1 MQIMKNNAIKVLVAL
16 TLTVLVCVGLWG
28 CSGNSSIS
36 TAPSLPDHFTVKER
50 VIFKVK
56 NSFDVEGDGANHGKV
71 YEHLV
76 QLTRSFT
83 FEDKDGATVATA
95 SLSAFSW
102 GTQINIVD
110 GNGKTIG
117 TIKEEV
123 FSSLVSNWN
132 TYKVLDASGKVV
144 AYSKKSEFFAT
155 NITLENTSGKV
166 VAELHRGAINWTG
179 DSWSVTIKDRSAID
193 ARILPFIAAYK
204 TVSDNEKKSKDDGGT
219 SDKSPSKK

>member
-1 MQIMKNNAIKVLVAL
+1 MQITKTNAFRGIVAFAL
-16 TLTVLVCVGLWG
+16 LVCVGLWG
-28 CSGNSSIS
+28 CSSNES
-36 TAPSLPDHFTVKER
+36 TPRNLPDQFNVKER
-50 VIFKVK
+50 VVFKLT
-56 NSFDVEGDGANHGKV
+56 NTFDVEASGVNYGKV

-83 FEDKDGATVATA
+83 FEDNTGATVATA
-95 SLSAFSW
+95 SLSVFSW

-110 GNGKTIG
+110 GSGKTIG

-132 TYKVLDASGKVV
+132 TYKILDASGKLV

-166 VAELHRGAINWTG
+166 VAELHRGAINLAG
-179 DSWSVTIKDRSAID
+179 DSWTVTIKDRSAVD

-204 TVSDNEKKSKDDGGT
+204 TVSDNDKESKDDGGG
-219 SDKSPSKK
+219 KKKDPPAKK